1 MNAISS
7 DKGLVSVVIPGY
19 KNEFIGEAIDSVLT
33 QTYHNVEIIVVD
45 DGSPNQLKST
55 LKEYIE
61 TGKIRYIHQKNQKM
75 AAARNNGIEHA
86 KGNFIAFLD
95 DDDLWEPEK
104 LELQINLFDNP
115 AIGLVYTFAEGFKDG
130 KNLPIPNFEIS
141 HQGKIFGE
149 IFLADFIPNSSVI
162 VRRTCFD
169 KVGLFKATPDFF
181 GVDDCDMWTRIT
193 YSYDASCVPKKLTKI
208 RLHKG
213 QFSSDKSI
221 MYENDLNA
229 RRKLINDLKIPK
241 VYQKQYFARVYFEIA
256 FNLRKTAKFK
266 AFSFYMKSI
275 QASFSKTTFFAILK
289 LLVN

>member
-1 MNAISS
+1 MNVITN

-19 KNEFIGEAIDSVLT
+19 KNEFIIEAIDSVLS
-33 QTYHNVEIIVVD
+33 QTYNKTEIIVVD
-45 DGSPNQLKST
+45 DGSPNKLKSA

-61 TGKIRYIHQKNQKM
+61 AGKVRYIHQDNQKM

-86 KGNFIAFLD
+86 KGDFIAFLD
-95 DDDLWEPEK
+95 DDDLWEPQK
-104 LELQINLFDNP
+104 LESQIDLFDNP

-130 KNLPIPNFEIS
+130 KHVPIPNFEIS

-162 VRRTCFD
+162 VRRSCFD

-193 YSYDASCVPKKLTKI
+193 YYYDASCVAQKLTKI
-208 RLHKG
+208 RLHEG

-229 RRKLINDLKIPK
+229 RRNLINDLVIPK
-241 VYQKQYFARVYFEIA
+241 VYQKQYFARAYFEIA
-256 FNLRKTAKFK
+256 FDLRKTAKFK
-266 AFSFYMKSI
+266 ALMFYMKSI
-275 QASFSKTTFFAILK
+275 QSSFSKSTFFAILK